1 MGDGAVQEDR
11 PDDRARGQGGQR
23 RDAPAPAGRPRRE
36 MVPKVLPSVI
46 RLLSLQAESP
56 AAFLVEQR
64 E

>member
-1 MGDGAVQEDR
+1 
-11 PDDRARGQGGQR
+11 
-23 RDAPAPAGRPRRE
+23 